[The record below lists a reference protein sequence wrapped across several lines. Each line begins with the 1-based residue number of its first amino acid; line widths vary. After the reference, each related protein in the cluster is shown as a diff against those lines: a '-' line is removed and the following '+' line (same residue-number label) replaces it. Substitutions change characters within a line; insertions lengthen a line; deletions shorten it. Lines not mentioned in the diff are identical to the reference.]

1 MGVGWVNLGLE
12 LGEGG
17 LSWGEEVQ
25 GSLFSVDS
33 SFIEIRNGVSKLKKN
48 FYRVDNPA
56 TDHWR
61 GFWREILNK
70 NRPKI
75 ASYPLLN

>member
-1 MGVGWVNLGLE
+1 MGSE

-56 TDHWR
+56 TDHR
-61 GFWREILNK
+61 LRFDAKMILMIQG
-70 NRPKI
+70 R
-75 ASYPLLN
+75 